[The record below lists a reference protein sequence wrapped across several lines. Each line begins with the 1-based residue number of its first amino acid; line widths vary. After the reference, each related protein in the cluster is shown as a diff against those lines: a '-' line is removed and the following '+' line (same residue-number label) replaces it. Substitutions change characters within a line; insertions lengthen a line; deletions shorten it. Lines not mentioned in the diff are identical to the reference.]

1 MLAVGIATVKR
12 LEQPGPHRCL
22 GGSALKLLR
31 AYLVEPELQARLLAN
46 CYSHPFPEDLIAAAT
61 ASGLAGQR

>member
-1 MLAVGIATVKR
+1 MLGLGIATVKR

-31 AYLVEPELQARLLAN
+31 AYLLDPDLQSTLVAAGHP
-46 CYSHPFPEDLIAAAT
+46 HPFPEDLVAAA
-61 ASGLAGQR
+61 AAAGVAGHR